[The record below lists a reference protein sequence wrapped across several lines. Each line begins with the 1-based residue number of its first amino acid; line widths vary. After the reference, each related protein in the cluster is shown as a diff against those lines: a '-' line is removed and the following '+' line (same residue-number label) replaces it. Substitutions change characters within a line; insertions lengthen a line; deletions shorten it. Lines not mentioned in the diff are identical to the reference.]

1 MIKNEIKKY
10 NYKIIDQNR
19 NILDICNPNKHN
31 NANYVMNKYLED
43 HYLNNLKIN
52 GFSYVQIY
60 MIKNK

>member
-1 MIKNEIKKY
+1 
-10 NYKIIDQNR
+10 
-19 NILDICNPNKHN
+19 
-31 NANYVMNKYLED
+31 MNKYLED